1 MSSLTFRL
9 ALPSDAP
16 AIQPLVQAAYRGDSS
31 RKGWTTEAHLLTGIR
46 IDIAGITS
54 KITAH
59 DSVVI
64 LAYHAPYSPE
74 EGGPES
80 ESKSESESLIACC
93 EVLKRS
99 CDLAYFGMFAVDP
112 TKQAGG
118 IGRQVLAY
126 AEQFA
131 KQVFGVKK
139 MEMSVIGVRKE
150 LIGWYERR
158 GYSDT
163 GVRGD
168 FPAEEVKATGGA
180 AVRGWD
186 ELRFIVLEKLL

>member
-16 AIQPLVQAAYRGDSS
+16 AIQPLVQSAYRGDSS
-31 RKGWTTEAHLLTGIR
+31 RSKGWTTEAHLLTGNR
-46 IDIAGITS
+46 IDVAGITN

-64 LAYHAPYSPE
+64 LAYHGPHSAPE
-74 EGGPES
+74 EGG
-80 ESKSESESLIACC
+80 SESLIACC
-93 EVLKRS
+93 EVVKRS

-112 TKQAGG
+112 TRQAGG

-150 LIGWYERR
+150 LISWYERR
-158 GYSDT
+158 GYRDT

-168 FPAEEVKATGGA
+168 FPVAEALAAGGA
-180 AVRGWD
+180 ALKGWD
-186 ELRFIVLEKLL
+186 ELGFVVLEKML